1 MADSPDAEILQ
12 KLLQPSPAAVASHL
26 ARQAAKAPIQ
36 RVQRVSSTD
45 TDLYGWG
52 LTQESAQE
60 LMHDLFDV
68 VEEFPDMVAQL
79 CHDLKKLG
87 YFSGFPLPAER
98 KDKFSGMEVI
108 SEREIKETAMAF
120 LRRETATDS
129 TDASSHEIRQVVQD
143 VSSSSS
149 KRRSFSKQ
157 RGAAAQ
163 SNGSRNTDTTLVMM
177 NLPVDYSHEK
187 SRGLVDSL
195 GFRDRYD
202 AVIWFPRKQVGHQNL
217 SHAVVNFKFPEDCVA
232 FRRRVRNCG
241 INPSGE
247 KELALTE
254 STLQGFHD
262 LFVKYWY
269 MTQQKTAV
277 VGPYFDKQAL
287 QSISSEDFE
296 AAKKEKH
303 RDVEAQK
310 ATTLVIRN
318 LPDTITKQDTALKWL
333 QAIGDLRG
341 YDFFLFFPKPRAK
354 SSTMAYA
361 FVNFCW
367 PSQLEACLQSLRG
380 YSVEGSDPLNV
391 VVAKDTQGLQACRSH
406 FQPLIDEGR
415 LLPVMRCFDEAAA
428 EVPARVGYQ

>member
-120 LRRETATDS
+120 LRRGTATDS

-177 NLPVDYSHEK
+177 NLPVDYSHGK

-202 AVIWFPRKQVGHQNL
+202 AVIWFPRKQVGQQNL
-217 SHAVVNFKFPEDCVA
+217 SHAVVNFKFPEDC
-232 FRRRVRNCG
+232 RG
-241 INPSGE
+241 IP
-247 KELALTE
+247 
-254 STLQGFHD
+254 
-262 LFVKYWY
+262 
-269 MTQQKTAV
+269 KT
-277 VGPYFDKQAL
+277 
-287 QSISSEDFE
+287 
-296 AAKKEKH
+296 
-303 RDVEAQK
+303 R
-310 ATTLVIRN
+310 
-318 LPDTITKQDTALKWL
+318 
-333 QAIGDLRG
+333 
-341 YDFFLFFPKPRAK
+341 
-354 SSTMAYA
+354 
-361 FVNFCW
+361 
-367 PSQLEACLQSLRG
+367 
-380 YSVEGSDPLNV
+380 
-391 VVAKDTQGLQACRSH
+391 
-406 FQPLIDEGR
+406 
-415 LLPVMRCFDEAAA
+415 
-428 EVPARVGYQ
+428 

>member
-1 MADSPDAEILQ
+1 MADSPDAQILQ

-26 ARQAAKAPIQ
+26 ARQAAKAEVQ
-36 RVQRVSSTD
+36 RVQRAPGTD

-52 LTQESAQE
+52 LTHESAQE

-79 CHDLKKLG
+79 CHDLKRLG
-87 YFSGFPLPAER
+87 YFSGFPLPAEL

-108 SEREIKETAMAF
+108 SKREIKETAMAF
-120 LRRETATDS
+120 LRRGTATDS

-143 VSSSSS
+143 ESSSSS
-149 KRRSFSKQ
+149 KRRSSSKQ
-157 RGAAAQ
+157 RGTAAQ
-163 SNGSRNTDTTLVMM
+163 SNGSRNSDTTLVMM

-187 SRGLVDSL
+187 SRGLVDTL
-195 GFRDRYD
+195 GFRDKYD
-202 AVIWFPRKQVGHQNL
+202 AVIWFPRKQIGQQNL
-217 SHAVVNFKFPEDCVA
+217 SHAVVNFKAPEDCVA
-232 FRRRVRNCG
+232 FRRRIRKGG

-247 KELALTE
+247 KEVALAE
-254 STLQGFHD
+254 STLQGFRD
-262 LFVKYWY
+262 LFLKYWY

-296 AAKKEKH
+296 AKKY
-303 RDVEAQK
+303 RDLETQK

-318 LPDTITKQDTALKWL
+318 LPDTITNQDSALKWL
-333 QAIGDLRG
+333 QGIGDLRG

-367 PSQLEACLQSLRG
+367 TSRMEACLQSLRG

-406 FQPLIDEGR
+406 FQPLIEEGR
-415 LLPVMRCFDEAAA
+415 LLPVIRSFDEAAA